1 MYRRTK
7 NIHEVGIGE
16 NTLELELPITLE
28 SWEDPEIKEII
39 TESYILLGYLVHDS
53 DCQNPLESCDA
64 MGVIHH
70 HPRSR
75 YGSRDS
81 DYYEVLGLDNYGD
94 PSPDE
99 DKVQMLWRDRVMAIP
114 SELFVFSEA
123 FEAPGPMQYP
133 SSKSEPRPYNL
144 VLQEML
150 ADQEA
155 GDYNLWQM
163 AKSAWCHYSDFSVE
177 AMEDIVSR
185 IEEHMSWD
193 WEEVLQL
200 CHTADVDAVLL
211 DRYEH
216 GMCSYSVHS
225 NGGCPWDTSRGEA
238 VWVPD
243 KYLRQELEQIPDPDE
258 RRKQAVKYAN
268 QACDIY
274 TDWAN
279 GNSYGWVVGVFD
291 KVDGGLV
298 KEESCWGFIDDEY
311 AEEELES
318 TMKYYAEKYAQ
329 RLPSPNQAELTL

>member
-7 NIHEVGIGE
+7 NIHEVEIGE

-39 TESYILLGYLVHDS
+39 TESYILLGYLAHDS
-53 DCQNPLESCDA
+53 DCQNPLENCDA

-123 FEAPGPMQYP
+123 FEASGPMQYP

-150 ADQEA
+150 ADEEA
-155 GDYNLWQM
+155 GDYNLWEM

-243 KYLRQELEQIPDPDE
+243 KYLRQELEQVADPDE

-279 GNSYGWVVGVFD
+279 GNCYGWVVGVFD
-291 KVDGGLV
+291 KVDGELV
-298 KEESCWGFIDDEY
+298 QEDSCWGYIGDEH

-318 TMKYYAEKYAQ
+318 TMKYYAEKYAK
-329 RLPSPNQAELTL
+329 RLPDKTQQELML